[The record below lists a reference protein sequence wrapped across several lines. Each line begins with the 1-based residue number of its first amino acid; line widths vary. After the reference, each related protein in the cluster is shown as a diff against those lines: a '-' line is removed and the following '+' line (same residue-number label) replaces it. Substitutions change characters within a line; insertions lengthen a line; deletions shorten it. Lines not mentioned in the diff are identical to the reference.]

1 MPYHIS
7 FQVRREKKHKLKK
20 MSANGIIIGT
30 FVNKKY
36 ILSFL
41 ESLKQGF
48 KLNLEKVFVYEI
60 DTNKYEYLVTFK
72 TYDKDKYIKNLK
84 NATVMHVKNG
94 CLFSIN
100 ALNKLIE
107 SENDN
112 CDKPNNEY
120 IIDWDKYKDKLIIQ
134 TNGEL
139 SISNLKR
146 INDFSSF
153 FN

>member
-1 MPYHIS
+1 
-7 FQVRREKKHKLKK
+7 
-20 MSANGIIIGT
+20 MSVNGIIIGT
-30 FVNKKY
+30 FVKKNK

-41 ESLKQGF
+41 ETLKHGF
-48 KLNLEKVFVYEI
+48 KVNLDKVFIYSI

-72 TYDKDKYIKNLK
+72 TYDKEKFIKNLN

-107 SENDN
+107 RENSDS
-112 CDKPNNEY
+112 DKPNNEY
-120 IIDWDKYKDKLIIQ
+120 LIDWDKYKDKLIIQ

-139 SISNLKR
+139 SLSNLSK
-146 INDFSSF
+146 IEDFSIF

>member
-1 MPYHIS
+1 
-7 FQVRREKKHKLKK
+7 
-20 MSANGIIIGT
+20 MSVNGIIIGT
-30 FVNKKY
+30 FVKKNK

-41 ESLKQGF
+41 ETLKYGF
-48 KLNLEKVFVYEI
+48 KVNLDKVFVYSI

-72 TYDKDKYIKNLK
+72 TYNKERFIKNLS

-107 SENDN
+107 KENSDS
-112 CDKPNNEY
+112 DKPNNEY
-120 IIDWDKYKDKLIIQ
+120 LIDWDKYKDKLIIQ

-139 SISNLKR
+139 SLSNLSK
-146 INDFSSF
+146 IEDFSIF

>member
-1 MPYHIS
+1 
-7 FQVRREKKHKLKK
+7 

-30 FVNKKY
+30 FVKKSK

-41 ESLKQGF
+41 ETLKYGF
-48 KLNLEKVFVYEI
+48 KVNLDKVFVYSI

-72 TYDKDKYIKNLK
+72 TYDKEKFIKNLN

-107 SENDN
+107 KENSDS
-112 CDKPNNEY
+112 DKPNNEY
-120 IIDWDKYKDKLIIQ
+120 LIDWDKYKDKLIIQ

-139 SISNLKR
+139 SLSNLSK
-146 INDFSSF
+146 IEDFSLF
-153 FN
+153 FK

>member
-1 MPYHIS
+1 
-7 FQVRREKKHKLKK
+7 

-30 FVNKKY
+30 FVKKSK

-41 ESLKQGF
+41 ETLKYGF
-48 KLNLEKVFVYEI
+48 KVNLDKVFVYSI

-72 TYDKDKYIKNLK
+72 TYDKEKFIKSLN

-107 SENDN
+107 KENSDS
-112 CDKPNNEY
+112 DKPNNEY
-120 IIDWDKYKDKLIIQ
+120 LIDWDKYKDKLIIQ

-139 SISNLKR
+139 SLSNLSK
-146 INDFSSF
+146 IEDFSLF
-153 FN
+153 FK

>member
-1 MPYHIS
+1 
-7 FQVRREKKHKLKK
+7 
-20 MSANGIIIGT
+20 MSVNGIIIGT
-30 FVNKKY
+30 FVKKNK

-41 ESLKQGF
+41 ETLKYKF
-48 KLNLEKVFVYEI
+48 KVNLDKVFVYLI
-60 DTNKYEYLVTFK
+60 DTNQYEYLVTFK
-72 TYDKDKYIKNLK
+72 TYDKERFIKNLS

-107 SENDN
+107 KENSDS
-112 CDKPNNEY
+112 DKPNNEY
-120 IIDWDKYKDKLIIQ
+120 LIDWDKYKDKLIIQ

-139 SISNLKR
+139 SLSSLSKIE
-146 INDFSSF
+146 DFSIF

>member
-1 MPYHIS
+1 
-7 FQVRREKKHKLKK
+7 
-20 MSANGIIIGT
+20 MSVNGIIIGT
-30 FVNKKY
+30 FVKKNK

-41 ESLKQGF
+41 EILKYKF
-48 KLNLEKVFVYEI
+48 KVNLDKVFVYSI

-72 TYDKDKYIKNLK
+72 TYDKERFIKNLS

-107 SENDN
+107 KENSDS
-112 CDKPNNEY
+112 DKPNNEY
-120 IIDWDKYKDKLIIQ
+120 LIDWDKYKDKLIIQ

-139 SISNLKR
+139 SLSNLSK
-146 INDFSSF
+146 IEDFSIF

>member
-1 MPYHIS
+1 
-7 FQVRREKKHKLKK
+7 
-20 MSANGIIIGT
+20 MSVNGIIIGT
-30 FVNKKY
+30 FVKKNK

-41 ESLKQGF
+41 ETLKHGF
-48 KLNLEKVFVYEI
+48 KVNLDKVFVYSI

-72 TYDKDKYIKNLK
+72 TYNKKRFIKNLS

-107 SENDN
+107 KENSDS
-112 CDKPNNEY
+112 DKPNNEY
-120 IIDWDKYKDKLIIQ
+120 LIDWDKYKDKLIIQ

-139 SISNLKR
+139 SLSNLSK
-146 INDFSSF
+146 IEDFSIF

>member
-1 MPYHIS
+1 
-7 FQVRREKKHKLKK
+7 
-20 MSANGIIIGT
+20 MSVNGIIIGT
-30 FVNKKY
+30 FVKKNK

-41 ESLKQGF
+41 ETLKHGF
-48 KLNLEKVFVYEI
+48 KVNLDKVFVYSI
-60 DTNKYEYLVTFK
+60 DTNRYEYLVTFK
-72 TYDKDKYIKNLK
+72 TYDKERFIKNLN

-107 SENDN
+107 KENSDS
-112 CDKPNNEY
+112 DKPNNEY
-120 IIDWDKYKDKLIIQ
+120 LIDWDKYKDKLIIQ

-139 SISNLKR
+139 SLSNLSK
-146 INDFSSF
+146 IEDFSIF

>member
-1 MPYHIS
+1 
-7 FQVRREKKHKLKK
+7 
-20 MSANGIIIGT
+20 MSVNGIIIGT
-30 FVNKKY
+30 FVKKNK

-41 ESLKQGF
+41 ETLKHGF
-48 KLNLEKVFVYEI
+48 KVNLDKVFVYSI

-72 TYDKDKYIKNLK
+72 TYNKERFIKNLS

-107 SENDN
+107 KENSDSN
-112 CDKPNNEY
+112 KPNNEY
-120 IIDWDKYKDKLIIQ
+120 LINWDKYKDKLIIQ

-139 SISNLKR
+139 SLSNLSK
-146 INDFSSF
+146 IEDFSIF

>member
-1 MPYHIS
+1 
-7 FQVRREKKHKLKK
+7 
-20 MSANGIIIGT
+20 MSVNGIIIGT
-30 FVNKKY
+30 FVKKNK

-41 ESLKQGF
+41 ETLKYGF
-48 KLNLEKVFVYEI
+48 KVNLDKVFVYSI

-72 TYDKDKYIKNLK
+72 TYDKERFIKNLN

-107 SENDN
+107 KENSDS
-112 CDKPNNEY
+112 DKPNNEY
-120 IIDWDKYKDKLIIQ
+120 LIDWDKYKDKLIIQ

-139 SISNLKR
+139 SLSNLSK
-146 INDFSSF
+146 IEDFSIF

>member
-1 MPYHIS
+1 
-7 FQVRREKKHKLKK
+7 
-20 MSANGIIIGT
+20 MSTNGIIIGT
-30 FVNKKY
+30 FVKKNK

-41 ESLKQGF
+41 ETLKHGF
-48 KLNLEKVFVYEI
+48 KVNLDKVFVYSI

-72 TYDKDKYIKNLK
+72 TYDKERFIKNLS

-107 SENDN
+107 KENSDS
-112 CDKPNNEY
+112 DKPNNEY
-120 IIDWDKYKDKLIIQ
+120 LIDWNKYKNKLIIQ

-139 SISNLKR
+139 SLSNLSK
-146 INDFSSF
+146 IEDFSIF